1 MDDRLFHGKSSGVKM
16 MGSLG
21 VSETADGNDGLLA
34 LTGLD
39 LLFSKTVARGG

>member
-1 MDDRLFHGKSSGVKM
+1 

-21 VSETADGNDGLLA
+21 VSGTVDDDESLLA

-39 LLFSKTVARGG
+39 LLFSKTVARAVTDTPLPNAAV